1 MDKSYS
7 VLIVSRLGS
16 PIRNLV
22 VSRSSI
28 RILACALLTLLGL
41 NAWLL
46 GDYFRMRL
54 EQEEMKTLGAQLNEE
69 LATLRARVRS
79 QSEKLSSVKESAET
93 GQGLIAKLRL
103 ERNDYKVQESQLN
116 EQMTALSAR
125 YKEELAMSA
134 KHREEVAALKAK
146 HRQKTVKMNA
156 NHKEEVTTLREKH
169 NGKLR
174 TLKVQVELQREKLL
188 ALQEQAKASQQLL
201 ANWKGLR
208 KKIRDSLPRR
218 RKSALTGQQIVGELE
233 TSLAS
238 LQGDIESLIASIPSE
253 WPIDGWISSRYGRR
267 HSPWTGKAEFHA
279 GIDIA
284 NRQGTPVHASGDGL
298 VKFAGRKASNGKIVV
313 LDHGQG
319 ITTHYAHLSKIH
331 VKKGDSVQ
339 KNQKIANVG
348 NTGKSTNPHLHYE
361 VRINGTPVNPRRHLL
376 NQKPPSPKE
385 N

>member
-22 VSRSSI
+22 VSRRSI

-46 GDYFRMRL
+46 GDSFRMRL
-54 EQEEMKTLGAQLNEE
+54 EQEEMKTLEAQLNEE

-79 QSEKLSSVKESAET
+79 HSERLSSVKESAET

-103 ERNDYKVQESQLN
+103 ERDDYKVQESQLN
-116 EQMTALSAR
+116 EQMTALSA
-125 YKEELAMSA
+125 

-146 HRQKTVKMNA
+146 HRQQTVKMSA

-169 NGKLR
+169 NGDLK

-208 KKIRDSLPRR
+208 RKIRDSLPRR
-218 RKSALTGQQIVGELE
+218 RKSSLTGQQIVGELE
-233 TSLAS
+233 TSIAS
-238 LQGDIESLIASIPSE
+238 LQEDLESLIASIPSE
-253 WPIDGWISSRYGRR
+253 WPVEGWISSRYGRR
-267 HSPWTGKAEFHA
+267 HSPWTGKAKFHA

-284 NRQGTPVHASGDGL
+284 NRRGTPVHASGDGT

-348 NTGKSTNPHLHYE
+348 NTGKNTNPHLHYE
-361 VRINGTPVNPRRHLL
+361 VRINGTPINPRRHLL
-376 NQKPPSPKE
+376 KQKPPFPKE

>member
-22 VSRSSI
+22 VSRRSI

-46 GDYFRMRL
+46 GDSFRMRL

-79 QSEKLSSVKESAET
+79 HSEKLSSVKESAET

-103 ERNDYKVQESQLN
+103 ERDDYKVQESQLN
-116 EQMTALSAR
+116 EQMTALSA
-125 YKEELAMSA
+125 

-146 HRQKTVKMNA
+146 HRQQTVKMNA
-156 NHKEEVTTLREKH
+156 NHKEKVTTLRVKH
-169 NGKLR
+169 NGDLK

-188 ALQEQAKASQQLL
+188 ALQEHAKASQQLL

-218 RKSALTGQQIVGELE
+218 RKSSLTGQQIVGELE

-238 LQGDIESLIASIPSE
+238 LQGDLESLIASIPSE
-253 WPIDGWISSRYGRR
+253 WPVEGWISSRYGRR

-284 NRQGTPVHASGDGL
+284 NRRGTPVHASGDGT
-298 VKFAGRKASNGKIVV
+298 VKFAGRKANNGKIVV

-361 VRINGTPVNPRRHLL
+361 VRINGTPINPRRHLL
-376 NQKPPSPKE
+376 KQKPPFPKE